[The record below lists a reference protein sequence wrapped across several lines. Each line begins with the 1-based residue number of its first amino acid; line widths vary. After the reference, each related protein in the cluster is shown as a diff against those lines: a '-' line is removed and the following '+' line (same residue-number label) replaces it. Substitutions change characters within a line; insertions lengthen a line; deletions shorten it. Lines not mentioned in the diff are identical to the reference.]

1 MTADPYVRAEAGPG
15 PHLRIERG
23 TPDADELAAVL
34 LVLLTA
40 TRTVEASTGDTLTP
54 HPRSRWG
61 PSRGWRPPGA
71 WPTTP

>member
-1 MTADPYVRAEAGPG
+1 MTTDPYVRAETGSA

-40 TRTVEASTGDTLTP
+40 TRTREPTGGTPTP
-54 HPRSRWG
+54 HPRSPWG
-61 PSRGWRPPGA
+61 PPRGWRPPGA
-71 WPTTP
+71 WATTP